1 MSPGRGR
8 WRSRLFVG
16 GEDAIA
22 VRLLVHPDC
31 IAGPRPPT
39 RHLPMQSL
47 WMLAAGLAFAL
58 MGVFVKLAAEH
69 HSAAELVFWRSIM
82 QVAVAWALL
91 RHLGLAVRTTRLGM
105 HVHRGVAGFA
115 SLFTFFYALT
125 ALPVAT
131 AMTLNY
137 SSPVFLAILLAVLA
151 RERPDWKLVSTV
163 LLGFAGVALLLRPTF
178 EDALWWPGLVGL
190 VSGAISAIA
199 FWNVRELVR
208 ADEPEAR
215 VVFYFG
221 VFALLGSL
229 VWMAPQPWHPPTRES
244 AWFLVGVGAFG
255 AFGQVAM
262 TRAYGQGSTLVAA
275 ALSYSGIVFASVIG
289 IAVFGD
295 RLPAIAWVGIVL
307 IVAAGI
313 VAVGLRP
320 DRRGDVAAQ
329 VTSD

>member
-1 MSPGRGR
+1 
-8 WRSRLFVG
+8 
-16 GEDAIA
+16 
-22 VRLLVHPDC
+22 
-31 IAGPRPPT
+31 
-39 RHLPMQSL
+39 MQSL

-58 MGVFVKLAAEH
+58 MGVFVKLAAEFH
-69 HSAAELVFWRSIM
+69 TAAELVFWRSLAQI
-82 QVAVAWALL
+82 AVAWALL
-91 RHLGLAVRTTRLGM
+91 RHAGLAVRTTRLGM

-137 SSPVFLAILLAVLA
+137 SSPVFLAVLLTVLA
-151 RERPDWKLVSTV
+151 RERPGWKLVATV
-163 LLGFAGVALLLRPTF
+163 LLGFAGVALLLQPTF
-178 EDALWWPGLVGL
+178 DDALWWPGMVGL

-199 FWNVRELVR
+199 YWNVRELVR

-221 VFALLGSL
+221 LFALLGSL
-229 VWMAPQPWHPPTRES
+229 VWMAPQPWHPPTRDS
-244 AWFLVGVGAFG
+244 AWLLAGVGSLG

-262 TRAYGQGSTLVAA
+262 TRAYGHGSTLVTA
-275 ALSYSGIVFASVIG
+275 ALSYSGIVFASIVG

-295 RLPAIAWVGIVL
+295 RLPLIAWIGIVL

-313 VAVGLRP
+313 AAVMLRP
-320 DRRGDVAAQ
+320 ERREDAAAQ